1 MTPLPRQAHRK
12 VGYLAIYSGS
22 LVVRFVELFTDTGRL
37 VIGRDVSCDL
47 RFDLEQDLAISR
59 RHACLEVTPN
69 AIYLED
75 IGSSNGTW
83 VNGSQLA
90 GRRLLRHGDVVSLG
104 GELGSPQLRLFLGAD
119 ESHSYIPGSSDLPT
133 PSMSPRPRWRL
144 RRSHERG
151 SSDLPPPSMSPP
163 QSLASAPR
171 DTGSIL
177 LAASHSYGGIPAVA
191 ARCVSTSE
199 LVHSWLGV
207 DAPVELALG
216 ATGLVRA
223 VAIRDALKE
232 ALVRGALSQPNSQL
246 LATLLGPAVKMKL
259 VACNPQDFQIQPITP
274 SKQRVR
280 GSKLSVWEWLI
291 TAREPGDDKVLLLA
305 VSSLTMVNG
314 RSAGESMPSRQ
325 LRIRVVV
332 TRTQESLVFP
342 TSGLRKLLQA
352 TLRTDGDFEGF
363 CLDYFPSVHLRFS
376 NGMDRVA
383 KLNLLLALEKGSAI
397 VSALK
402 MDLPTQFAEQA
413 PDCAYHLSSPPQP
426 PPAAVPRVPAVPAAP
441 QQPSSM
447 ATQLPSPDF
456 PLHARTMNNQSQP
469 PFAQRRLAAIA
480 LLGTALAAGLV
491 GWLLFRL
498 LGL

>member
-37 VIGRDVSCDL
+37 VIGRDESCDL
-47 RFDLEQDLAISR
+47 RFDLEQDRAISR

-90 GRRLLRHGDVVSLG
+90 GRCLLMHGDVVSLG
-104 GELGSPQLRLFLGAD
+104 GALGSPQLRLFLGAD
-119 ESHSYIPGSSDLPT
+119 ESHRDIPGSSDLPT
-133 PSMSPRPRWRL
+133 LSMSPR
-144 RRSHERG
+144 S
-151 SSDLPPPSMSPP
+151 LP
-163 QSLASAPR
+163 ASARR
-171 DTGSIL
+171 DTGSIPL
-177 LAASHSYGGIPAVA
+177 VASHSYGGIPAA
-191 ARCVSTSE
+191 AAMSGSTSE

-332 TRTQESLVFP
+332 TRTQESLIFP

-413 PDCAYHLSSPPQP
+413 PDCAYHLSSPP

-447 ATQLPSPDF
+447 ATHLPSPDF

-469 PFAQRRLAAIA
+469 PFAQRRQASIA
-480 LLGTALAAGLV
+480 VLGTALAAGLV